1 MFDIDKENIYWSS
14 NIESRIFDELTD
26 FEILDRYDNYVS
38 LLEELGGTPIS
49 FDNYI
54 KHFKLK
60 LEQNDDE
67 KLLDL
72 EKQLL
77 LNPRNAHHL
86 LMPLTDEIYVKDI
99 YTKLDKL
106 GVIDTPKKDIIS
118 AFLPSTNVKN
128 TVIFVKGKF
137 GVGVVALG
145 ITNQSTN
152 QVDEVKLN
160 TIYNDQSGYK
170 KSTKL
175 LFEGLDQ
182 KFDLQNYVDNKGTF
196 LSEIQSQLL
205 TTQVDNVKNPT
216 AVLMNI
222 NMQTLNVKDYL
233 IRRGV
238 NPETVILFL
247 NQPLIKKYLFN
258 QKINESYANKNA
270 NSDADKTELRKED
283 LIKKTLSEANL
294 SSDLYINS
302 QKNEPKLFG
311 DEELLSNI
319 LDSKFDERQVDALVY
334 FLNLQD
340 QAAAFGDYQTTQNS
354 DTKGLKDKQGLDEFL
369 LARGRV
375 QMSDLIPQDV
385 RDNVNLN
392 GVISPF
398 YKYGRRSYNIFNPF
412 YAFEKT
418 IFGGKLL
425 TFKDEASLS
434 AKSSDKDKVRQTIDN
449 DFLLFLIHNF
459 VTTKAEFNRLMK
471 GPDSVAKRVQDLKV
485 QIPNNLV
492 LKAFLPML
500 NTSVDRTDNQKI
512 DSLRLFEKD
521 LNQLDSSDLKSS
533 LEEISEIDYEL
544 YKDII
549 KLLMFQSGFNISPFN
564 YRNIVPV
571 GLNRSRNEFNVHEY
585 VYQDLIKEAIEK
597 FQNNEN
603 LKTDFGA
610 TQFMEQ
616 FKMLFALNN
625 IKFLRKHTPYLFKNE
640 TYPYHVGK
648 YWSREYNEFRIK
660 SVKGNSEF
668 IPLGDGYQ
676 KQYFISLLNVV
687 PPKPKVSNEKSDDFF
702 DSLLNRETQVS
713 AKKESISSQG
723 NVDKDSSKTLPEK
736 QSDVQLSKYE
746 FTPDNITS
754 LKPNEIFVFGSNTE
768 GRHGLGAAKKALEF
782 GAKYGKAE
790 GLQGQ
795 TYAIITKDL
804 TKPKDQQMKSVP
816 IEKIGKGIQD
826 MLLFAKNNSDKIFLV
841 TKLGSSLAG
850 YTVEEIANIF
860 EKLKNII
867 PDNVIL
873 PKEYDPRQKANVVS
887 TESKPKNVSKYE
899 LFPGVFAN
907 EGQTQALDLLTDF
920 LNSNEQEFVL
930 MGRGG
935 TGKTTII
942 KKIVEEYK
950 KQGRQV
956 LGIAVAHK
964 AKKVLG
970 KSIGKYSVK
979 TIASALAIKLNEQTG
994 EFTPDVYLRKTGKL
1008 PIKGKDLI
1016 IVDEA
1021 SMVSDEMHKELM
1033 QLKESGAKI
1042 IYMGDPAQLPP
1053 VGSEKNSSTFDVK
1066 NQYTLREKMRQAA
1079 TSPILNVGTEVADNI
1094 ESANPKLIA
1103 IQDRT
1108 SRYDDVSKSQTIF
1121 TDNENFVIDSIVA
1134 DIKNANNNPDYVKA
1148 VTFNNESH
1156 NSQQSVKT
1164 LNQKIR
1170 AKLWGAQAKN
1180 QFNVGELVTAYALYS
1195 PDPNA
1200 SEDQIQ
1206 VHNAD
1211 DFVIVDQFTSK
1222 ESGSVFVFSQDK
1234 GQRSFNFSYDVV
1246 RLTLQ
1251 DNLGSIVNYSVPVV
1265 AESSKEQYDK
1275 DLAKLW
1281 NTDKQLAFALTNY
1294 FANIQ
1299 YGYAITSHKA
1309 QGSTYT
1315 NVYVFEDNI
1324 LGPSNGGSILS
1335 KNKSLYVA
1343 VSRPTTKLV
1352 VLSAKNS
1359 ENSEIESEDWFAN
1372 TNTNEPVDLSDMS
1385 LWQSL
1390 DDSPGITET
1399 LDNC

>member
-38 LLEELGGTPIS
+38 LLEELGETPMS

-77 LNPRNAHHL
+77 LNPRNVHHL

-152 QVDEVKLN
+152 QVDNVRLN
-160 TIYNDQSGYK
+160 IIYNDQSGDK

-238 NPETVILFL
+238 NPETIILFL

-294 SSDLYINS
+294 SLDLYMNA

-369 LARGRV
+369 LAQGRV

-398 YKYGRRSYNIFNPF
+398 YIYGRRSYNIFNPF

-564 YRNIVPV
+564 YRNIIPV

-676 KQYFISLLNVV
+676 KQYFISLLNIV
-687 PPKPKVSNEKSDDFF
+687 PPKPKVTDERKSSTELFE
-702 DSLLNRETQVS
+702 NVS
-713 AKKESISSQG
+713 VTAEAKNNNSE
-723 NVDKDSSKTLPEK
+723 VKTLPM
-736 QSDVQLSKYE
+736 Q
-746 FTPDNITS
+746 PDNIEKIKSGTKTITNRTGKFEDGVYRLPDGTLVEVIYLGEVKVKEQS
-754 LKPNEIFVFGSNTE
+754 DDIAIVKDGFIIE
-768 GRHGLGAAKKALEF
+768 RGLYTKDQFAQ
-782 GAKYGKAE
+782 AE
-790 GLQGQ
+790 GFKSWKDFEETNKFSKNFIKGNESRFVYSIKSNQQ
-795 TYAIITKDL
+795 DISKKPIT
-804 TKPKDQQMKSVP
+804 PNV
-816 IEKIGKGIQD
+816 E
-826 MLLFAKNNSDKIFLV
+826 
-841 TKLGSSLAG
+841 TKL
-850 YTVEEIANIF
+850 
-860 EKLKNII
+860 
-867 PDNVIL
+867 
-873 PKEYDPRQKANVVS
+873 
-887 TESKPKNVSKYE
+887 TENKPKNLSKYE

-970 KSIGKYSVK
+970 KSIGNHSVK

-1094 ESANPKLIA
+1094 ESNNPKLVA

-1180 QFNVGELVTAYALYS
+1180 QFNVGELVTAYASYS
-1195 PDPNA
+1195 PDPKA

-1211 DFVIVDQFTSK
+1211 DFVVVSQFSSR
-1222 ESGSVFVFSQDK
+1222 ESGSVSVFSQDK
-1234 GQRSFNFSYDVV
+1234 GQRSFNFAYEVV

-1275 DLAKLW
+1275 DLSKLW

-1352 VLSAKNS
+1352 VLSSKNS
-1359 ENSEIESEDWFAN
+1359 ERSEIESEDWFAN